1 VLKIRADRLKLFA
14 VIAVSYGMFYSA
26 NNYATQF
33 LYLEPAAHIIHL
45 PSGVRMFLVLVA
57 GTIGA
62 SAVALATFPYVYL
75 GMFNHDLPLSVVSSI
90 ATGLIPLISFFLIR
104 RFIQLRPDFS
114 NLTIQKLFTISV
126 TYSVINSVCQQ
137 LIMMLFGQAQQPL
150 NGVLVMFTGDILG
163 IIIVAYLL
171 RLLAILIWKKRRKKP
186 L

>member
-1 VLKIRADRLKLFA
+1 
-14 VIAVSYGMFYSA
+14 
-26 NNYATQF
+26 
-33 LYLEPAAHIIHL
+33 
-45 PSGVRMFLVLVA
+45 
-57 GTIGA
+57 
-62 SAVALATFPYVYL
+62 
-75 GMFNHDLPLSVVSSI
+75 
-90 ATGLIPLISFFLIR
+90 LIR

-137 LIMMLFGQAQQPL
+137 LIMVLFGQAQQPL
-150 NGVLVMFTGDILG
+150 NAVLVMFTGDILS